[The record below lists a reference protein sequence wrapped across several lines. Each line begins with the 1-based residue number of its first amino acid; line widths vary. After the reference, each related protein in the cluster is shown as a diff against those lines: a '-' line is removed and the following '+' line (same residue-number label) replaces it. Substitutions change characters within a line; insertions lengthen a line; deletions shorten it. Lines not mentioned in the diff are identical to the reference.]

1 MKTRFAIAIVCASLV
16 FALGAHGQS
25 NNSVVVS
32 PPVSPSPS
40 VAPTVAPST
49 AVTPNQ
55 VVYAQRLP
63 SVTELT
69 NAAAAQGLTID
80 KIEQTSTQITA
91 VYRYGNGQIN
101 AVAYLLLP
109 TAGAAASS
117 VPTPSTPAP
126 AVVYQAEPRVAYY
139 DDNYGYWPGYYPYY
153 WYPPVSFRV
162 GLGFGYHYGFGGGY
176 RGGFG
181 GYRGYRGFRR

>member
-1 MKTRFAIAIVCASLV
+1 MNTRFAITIVCSSLV

-32 PPVSPSPS
+32 SPVSPSPY

-55 VVYAQRLP
+55 IVYAQRLP
-63 SVTELT
+63 SVPELT
-69 NAAAAQGLTID
+69 NAAAAQGLTIE

-109 TAGAAASS
+109 SAGVPASP
-117 VPTPSTPAP
+117 VVTPSTPPP
-126 AVVYQAEPRVAYY
+126 AVVYQAQPRVAYY
-139 DDNYGYWPGYYPYY
+139 DDYYDYGPAYYPNY
-153 WYPPVSFRV
+153 WYPPVSFRF
-162 GLGFGYHYGFGGGY
+162 GLGFGYHNGYHGGYGGGF
-176 RGGFG
+176 RGGF
-181 GYRGYRGFRR
+181 RR

>member
-1 MKTRFAIAIVCASLV
+1 M
-16 FALGAHGQS
+16 
-25 NNSVVVS
+25 VVS

-55 VVYAQRLP
+55 VVYAQRLL

-101 AVAYLLLP
+101 AVAYL
-109 TAGAAASS
+109 
-117 VPTPSTPAP
+117 
-126 AVVYQAEPRVAYY
+126 
-139 DDNYGYWPGYYPYY
+139 
-153 WYPPVSFRV
+153 
-162 GLGFGYHYGFGGGY
+162 
-176 RGGFG
+176 
-181 GYRGYRGFRR
+181 